1 MNRFLLTAIVTL
13 LFLSGCVKWDKPDD
27 TFTSQTYLEMKNS
40 FNDFSISLLSNYP
53 GSIGSLD
60 SRCNMAFFPLG
71 IENLFGMVING
82 ADGKLRDRFSTP
94 LHLEDFSVSQINEFS
109 RRLSD
114 SLSNSCEI
122 ANSFW
127 VDSKCKINDSFI
139 QSCRQMLSM
148 HLFADREFNS
158 IDLAK
163 DVSTWINNNT
173 NGIFFLYDPAH
184 SNSEW
189 AESMLSVSIFA
200 NPYTRLYFANA
211 ACLKSN
217 WDVAVED
224 YGRGSFLSA
233 KNNNLDVNY
242 LSLNGNF
249 SMYEDEQ
256 TRAVTVPMNQGAASL
271 ILFLP
276 TDPSQN
282 IVSCFKH
289 LNKEIIDKWVRR
301 GSPADLQLII
311 PKFEFGSKWECISG
325 FSFDRLQK
333 SVYLKNVT
341 NDTYLALDY
350 WRSYSNVKLNNSGIQ
365 ASFLTHTQ
373 EGMSFEYKSEYV
385 SVDQALR
392 HIAKSTDSVDAQ
404 FLFNCPFGFV
414 LIDNTTGCII
424 IEGRY
429 SGE

>member
-211 ACLKSN
+211 AYLKSN

-242 LSLNGNF
+242 LSLNGNY

-276 TDPSQN
+276 TDSSQN

-289 LNKEIIDKWVRR
+289 LNKDIIDKWVRR

-325 FSFDRLQK
+325 FSFDRSQK

-350 WRSYSNVKLNNSGIQ
+350 WRSYSNVKLDNSGIQ

-373 EGMSFEYKSEYV
+373 EGMSFEYKSENV
-385 SVDQALR
+385 SVDQALK

-404 FLFNCPFGFV
+404 FLFNRPFGFV